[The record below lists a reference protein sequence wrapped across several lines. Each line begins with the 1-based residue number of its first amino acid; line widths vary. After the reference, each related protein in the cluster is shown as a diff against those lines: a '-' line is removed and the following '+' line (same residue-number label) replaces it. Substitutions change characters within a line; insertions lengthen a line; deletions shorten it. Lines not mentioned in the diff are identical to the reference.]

1 MPRTETIQWIDDGS
15 NPDVGAIILITLD
28 DGEVVEGWFDGEVFR
43 NGLINNCSDEMVAWA
58 QWPQGAR
65 A

>member
-15 NPDVGAIILITLD
+15 RPGADEIVLITLD

-43 NGLINNCSDEMVAWA
+43 NSLIDNFDDEVIAWA
-58 QWPQGAR
+58 NWPQGAR